1 MKTLENIQDLKKLLL
16 NPYTIYTYDYA
27 GGLIINDTTDYIEI
41 YEIEIEDEPFD
52 EFLGNII
59 TYASEKDL
67 FENLRENLIRMDLTK
82 GADDQYYDYS
92 PSQVEAIL
100 FGILQLTP
108 EHQDI
113 IVIDLKKHL
122 KSFIQDKDQAEEMI
136 TQYTCYYNAI
146 KRWESNHKETEIL
159 HQLEISNLLEQLK
172 ITKTMK
178 TTNPSSRITISQKGN
193 QILSCKVYKEPN
205 YILSMS
211 NEEILELISGLDY
224 IGNLPTVP
232 NLEKPIEIQV
242 STTRQIPLEQNK
254 EVQTKIK
261 EIIYNNLYDTL
272 IDELKDT
279 ISRFQAQYNIQ
290 EIYRIYFRTQEI

>member
-1 MKTLENIQDLKKLLL
+1 MKLTITVNEYPIGWEWLDRVPLEDFTWLIEIFS
-16 NPYTIYTYDYA
+16 TITDNTDTYDYA
-27 GGLIINDTTDYIEI
+27 GGFIINDTIDYIEI

-146 KRWESNHKETEIL
+146 KRWESNHKKTEIL

-172 ITKTMK
+172 
-178 TTNPSSRITISQKGN
+178 
-193 QILSCKVYKEPN
+193 
-205 YILSMS
+205 
-211 NEEILELISGLDY
+211 
-224 IGNLPTVP
+224 
-232 NLEKPIEIQV
+232 
-242 STTRQIPLEQNK
+242 
-254 EVQTKIK
+254 
-261 EIIYNNLYDTL
+261 NN
-272 IDELKDT
+272 
-279 ISRFQAQYNIQ
+279 
-290 EIYRIYFRTQEI
+290 

>member
-1 MKTLENIQDLKKLLL
+1 MEPIITINEYPIGWEWLDRVPLEDFTWLIEIFSTMTDD
-16 NPYTIYTYDYA
+16 TDTYDYA
-27 GGLIINDTTDYIEI
+27 GGLIINDTIDYIEI

-172 ITKTMK
+172 
-178 TTNPSSRITISQKGN
+178 
-193 QILSCKVYKEPN
+193 
-205 YILSMS
+205 
-211 NEEILELISGLDY
+211 
-224 IGNLPTVP
+224 
-232 NLEKPIEIQV
+232 
-242 STTRQIPLEQNK
+242 
-254 EVQTKIK
+254 
-261 EIIYNNLYDTL
+261 NN
-272 IDELKDT
+272 
-279 ISRFQAQYNIQ
+279 
-290 EIYRIYFRTQEI
+290 

>member
-1 MKTLENIQDLKKLLL
+1 MEPIITVNEYPIGWEWLDKVPLEDFNWLIEIFATMTD
-16 NPYTIYTYDYA
+16 NTDTYDYA
-27 GGLIINDTTDYIEI
+27 GGLITTDYIEI

-67 FENLRENLIRMDLTK
+67 FENLRENLILMDLTK

-136 TQYTCYYNAI
+136 TQYTCIYNAI

-172 ITKTMK
+172 
-178 TTNPSSRITISQKGN
+178 
-193 QILSCKVYKEPN
+193 
-205 YILSMS
+205 
-211 NEEILELISGLDY
+211 
-224 IGNLPTVP
+224 
-232 NLEKPIEIQV
+232 
-242 STTRQIPLEQNK
+242 
-254 EVQTKIK
+254 
-261 EIIYNNLYDTL
+261 NN
-272 IDELKDT
+272 
-279 ISRFQAQYNIQ
+279 
-290 EIYRIYFRTQEI
+290 

>member
-27 GGLIINDTTDYIEI
+27 GRLITTDYIEI

-59 TYASEKDL
+59 TYASEDDL

-82 GADDQYYDYS
+82 GADDQYYDYSPSQVEAILFGILQLDYS

-172 ITKTMK
+172 
-178 TTNPSSRITISQKGN
+178 
-193 QILSCKVYKEPN
+193 
-205 YILSMS
+205 
-211 NEEILELISGLDY
+211 
-224 IGNLPTVP
+224 
-232 NLEKPIEIQV
+232 
-242 STTRQIPLEQNK
+242 
-254 EVQTKIK
+254 
-261 EIIYNNLYDTL
+261 NN
-272 IDELKDT
+272 
-279 ISRFQAQYNIQ
+279 
-290 EIYRIYFRTQEI
+290 